1 MKLRGVRLWFGN
13 GLLNLFF
20 GSRERFEGL
29 SYRISLIS
37 LRVSLKRVSISW
49 IIRINLPIANEFWGW
64 MELYRIKKRRGEIET
79 SQNEYQIINI
89 LQISE
94 KI

>member
-20 GSRERFEGL
+20 GNRERFEGL

-37 LRVSLKRVSISW
+37 LRVSLKRVSICW
-49 IIRINLPIANEFWGW
+49 IIRINCK
-64 MELYRIKKRRGEIET
+64 RILGMDGVV
-79 SQNEYQIINI
+79 SN
-89 LQISE
+89 
-94 KI
+94 

>member
-20 GSRERFEGL
+20 GSRGRFEGL
-29 SYRISLIS
+29 SYHISLIS
-37 LRVSLKRVSISW
+37 LRVSLKRVSICW
-49 IIRINLPIANEFWGW
+49 IIDGFWGW
-64 MELYRIKKRRGEIET
+64 MELYRIKKLRRKIET

>member
-1 MKLRGVRLWFGN
+1 MVWKRSVEP
-13 GLLNLFF
+13 FF
-20 GSRERFEGL
+20 WERFEGL
-29 SYRISLIS
+29 SYHISLIS
-37 LRVSLKRVSISW
+37 LRVSLKRVSICW
-49 IIRINLPIANEFWGW
+49 IIDGFWGW
-64 MELYRIKKRRGEIET
+64 MELYRIKKRRRKIET

>member
-1 MKLRGVRLWFGN
+1 MVWKRSVEP
-13 GLLNLFF
+13 FF
-20 GSRERFEGL
+20 WERFEGL
-29 SYRISLIS
+29 SYHISLIS
-37 LRVSLKRVSISW
+37 LRVSLKRVSICW
-49 IIRINLPIANEFWGW
+49 IIDGFWGW
-64 MELYRIKKRRGEIET
+64 MELYRIKKRRGKIET